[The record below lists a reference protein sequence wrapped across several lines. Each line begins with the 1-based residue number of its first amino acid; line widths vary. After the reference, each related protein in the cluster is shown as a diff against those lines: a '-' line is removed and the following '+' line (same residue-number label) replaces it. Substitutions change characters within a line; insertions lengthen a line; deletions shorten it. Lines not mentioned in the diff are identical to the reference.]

1 MTSASR
7 ALRRTDPPI
16 ADVRQVAYCNHMDP
30 QLVSFDTIPDA
41 WHDAPRRWGHPLH
54 SLCSYFAMFPPQ
66 LASVFIRW
74 LTQPG
79 DSVYDPFSGRGTV
92 PLEAILH
99 GRTGLGAD
107 ANPLAHALTRAKI
120 QIPSSTAVQRRL
132 TELEDAYSSQTT
144 DTRSVPANIR
154 MLYSNRTL
162 KQLVFLRETL
172 GVNARVDPFLTGMT
186 LGMLHAN
193 HSTEGATAG
202 FSISMPN
209 TFAMAPGYVRN
220 YIARENLVAP
230 NLNVFSMLRTRAT
243 KYDLPSKAMT
253 SGRSWQHDATKPA
266 PLSVRRARPRL
277 IFTSP
282 PYLHVIKYGK
292 YNWVRLWFLKHDAR
306 DVDSQLMASA
316 SLPRYLAFMTE
327 VLTSLKCTVA
337 DDGFVCL
344 VIGDVRRGEEQI
356 NLAGKVWRHVAEPAG
371 WHCHGIIA
379 DQVPLGQKVS
389 RIWKN
394 NPGRATKVDRLL
406 LLSPS
411 SKVELPNLSPIDW
424 SKTPSLSTTQLRAKV
439 T

>member
-1 MTSASR
+1 MTQASKILVTVHNANIR
-7 ALRRTDPPI
+7 KE
-16 ADVRQVAYCNHMDP
+16 AYGGHMDP
-30 QLVSFDTIPDA
+30 QLVSLDTITDA
-41 WHDAPRRWGHPLH
+41 WHGAPRRWGHPLH

-79 DSVYDPFSGRGTV
+79 DAVYDPFAGRGTV

-99 GRTGLGAD
+99 GRIGLGAD
-107 ANPLAHALTRAKI
+107 ANPLAHALTLAKI
-120 QIPSSTAVQRRL
+120 RIPSRTAVQSRL
-132 TELEDAYSSQTT
+132 MELEEAYDAQTT
-144 DTRSVPANIR
+144 DTRSVPADIR

-172 GVNARVDPFLTGMT
+172 GSNPRVDPFLTGMT

-193 HSTEGATAG
+193 HSSAGATAG
-202 FSISMPN
+202 FSVSMPN
-209 TFAMAPGYVRN
+209 TFAMAPAYVRK

-230 NLNVFSMLRTRAT
+230 DVNVFAMLRSRAP
-243 KYDLPSKAMT
+243 KYDLPPKAMT
-253 SGRSWQHDATKPA
+253 AGRSWQHDATKPA
-266 PLSVRRARPRL
+266 PLSVRRARPQL
-277 IFTSP
+277 VFTSP
-282 PYLHVIKYGK
+282 PYLQVIKYGK

-306 DVDSQLMASA
+306 EVDSRLMASA
-316 SLPRYLAFMTE
+316 SLPRYLGFMTD
-327 VLTSLKCTVA
+327 VLGGLKQTVA
-337 DDGFVCL
+337 DDGYVCL
-344 VIGDVRRGEEQI
+344 VIGDVRKGEEQI

-371 WHCHGIIA
+371 WHCHGIIV

-411 SKVELPNLSPIDW
+411 STVALPDLIPVDW
-424 SKTPSLSTTQLRAKV
+424 SETPSLVTDQLREKV
-439 T
+439 A